1 MVVACGASCA
11 ALRYGGLM
19 IKFFGVSGL
28 GAVCLLLAGCAVERA
43 APGTPRAD
51 VLATYGQPTRE
62 VPLASGTRLQYSRLP
77 AGQTAVMVDLDSAG
91 RVVSSQQVL
100 QRTEFDRIALGKWSR
115 SDIEREF
122 GPPFNVDRV
131 ASWPGD
137 IMTYT
142 FKEGGIDLFFYVY
155 LDAAQ
160 VVQRTGQ
167 AMDTRRDPVRD

>member
-1 MVVACGASCA
+1 
-11 ALRYGGLM
+11 M
-19 IKFFGVSGL
+19 IKTSQLSWV
-28 GAVCLLLAGCAVERA
+28 AAACLLLAGCAVERA

-77 AGQTAVMVDLDSAG
+77 SGQTAVMVDLDSAG
-91 RVVSSQQVL
+91 RVVSSRQVL
-100 QRTEFDRIALGKWSR
+100 QRTEFDRIALGQWSR
-115 SDIEREF
+115 RDIEREF

>member
-1 MVVACGASCA
+1 MIRFIGA
-11 ALRYGGLM
+11 
-19 IKFFGVSGL
+19 SGL
-28 GAVCLLLAGCAVERA
+28 GALFLVLAGCAVERA
-43 APGTPRAD
+43 EPGTTRAD

-62 VPLASGTRLQYSRLP
+62 VPLSTGSRLQYSRLP
-77 AGQTAVMVDLDSAG
+77 AGQTAVMVDLDAAG
-91 RVVSSQQVL
+91 RVVSSRQVL
-100 QRTEFDRIALGKWSR
+100 QRAEFDRIALGQWRR

-122 GPPFNVDRV
+122 GPPFEVDRV

-142 FKEGGIDLFFYVY
+142 FREGGIDLFYYVY

-167 AMDTRRDPVRD
+167 AMDTRRDPVKD

>member
-1 MVVACGASCA
+1 
-11 ALRYGGLM
+11 M
-19 IKFFGVSGL
+19 IRTIGVSGL
-28 GAVCLLLAGCAVERA
+28 GALCLVLAGCAVERA
-43 APGTPRAD
+43 APGTTRAD

-62 VPLASGTRLQYSRLP
+62 VPLSTGSRLQYSRLP
-77 AGQTAVMVDLDSAG
+77 AGQTAVMVDLDAAG
-91 RVVSSQQVL
+91 RVVSSRQVL
-100 QRTEFDRIALGKWSR
+100 QRAEFDRIGLGQWRR

-122 GPPFNVDRV
+122 GPPFEVDRV

-142 FKEGGIDLFFYVY
+142 FREGGIDLFYYVY

-167 AMDTRRDPVRD
+167 AMDTRRDPAKD